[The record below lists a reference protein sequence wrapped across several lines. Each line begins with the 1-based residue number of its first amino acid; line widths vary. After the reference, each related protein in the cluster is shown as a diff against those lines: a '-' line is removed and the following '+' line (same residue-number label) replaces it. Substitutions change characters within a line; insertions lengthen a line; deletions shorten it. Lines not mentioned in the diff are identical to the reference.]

1 MSPRPG
7 EVWLADLGMAAKTR
21 PVVVVSRY
29 DEDPPRV
36 LVLYVPLTSEDRDS
50 AYEVKMPKLPFLRL
64 EGVANVQGI
73 GSLPVKRLER
83 RLGVLPYKAVA
94 AFRVGFGLAGDSAK
108 PGSLKTTPA
117 GLAVAQGVVGEGGVS
132 VEKNRPSS

>member
-7 EVWLADLGMAAKTR
+7 EVWLADLGITAKTR

-36 LVLYVPLTSEDRDS
+36 LVLYVPLTSEDRGS
-50 AYEVKMPKLPFLRL
+50 EYEVEMPKLPFLRL

-83 RLGVLPYKAVA
+83 KLGTLPTEVMNRIKKALRFA
-94 AFRVGFGLAGDSAK
+94 LD
-108 PGSLKTTPA
+108 LD
-117 GLAVAQGVVGEGGVS
+117 
-132 VEKNRPSS
+132 

>member
-36 LVLYVPLTSEDRDS
+36 LVLYVPLTSEGRGS
-50 AYEVKMPKLPFLRL
+50 EYEVEMPKLPFLRL

-73 GSLPVKRLER
+73 GSLAVKRLER
-83 RLGVLPYKAVA
+83 RLGVLPTEVMERIKKALRFA
-94 AFRVGFGLAGDSAK
+94 LD
-108 PGSLKTTPA
+108 LD
-117 GLAVAQGVVGEGGVS
+117 
-132 VEKNRPSS
+132 

>member
-36 LVLYVPLTSEDRDS
+36 LVLYVPLTSEDRGS
-50 AYEVKMPKLPFLRL
+50 EYEVEIPKLPFLRL

-73 GSLPVKRLER
+73 GSLSVKRPER
-83 RLGVLPYKAVA
+83 RLGVLPIEVLERIKKALRFA
-94 AFRVGFGLAGDSAK
+94 LD
-108 PGSLKTTPA
+108 LD
-117 GLAVAQGVVGEGGVS
+117 
-132 VEKNRPSS
+132 

>member
-36 LVLYVPLTSEDRDS
+36 LVLYVPLTSEDRRS
-50 AYEVKMPKLPFLRL
+50 GYEVELPRLPFLRL
-64 EGVANVQGI
+64 EGVANVQGL
-73 GSLPVKRLER
+73 GSLAVKRLER
-83 RLGVLPYKAVA
+83 RLGVLPVEVMDRIKKALRFA
-94 AFRVGFGLAGDSAK
+94 LD
-108 PGSLKTTPA
+108 LD
-117 GLAVAQGVVGEGGVS
+117 
-132 VEKNRPSS
+132 

>member
-29 DEDPPRV
+29 DEDPPRA
-36 LVLYVPLTSEDRDS
+36 LVLYVPLTSEDRGS
-50 AYEVKMPKLPFLRL
+50 EYEVQMPKLPFLRL

-73 GSLPVKRLER
+73 GSLAVRRPER
-83 RLGVLPYKAVA
+83 RLGVPPTEVMERIKKALRFA
-94 AFRVGFGLAGDSAK
+94 LD
-108 PGSLKTTPA
+108 LD
-117 GLAVAQGVVGEGGVS
+117 
-132 VEKNRPSS
+132 

>member
-7 EVWLADLGMAAKTR
+7 EVWPADLGMAAKTR

-36 LVLYVPLTSEDRDS
+36 LVLYVPLTLEDRRS
-50 AYEVKMPKLPFLRL
+50 EYEVEMPKLPFLDW
-64 EGVANVQGI
+64 EGVANVQGL

-83 RLGVLPYKAVA
+83 RLGVLPTEVMERIKKALRFA
-94 AFRVGFGLAGDSAK
+94 LD
-108 PGSLKTTPA
+108 LD
-117 GLAVAQGVVGEGGVS
+117 
-132 VEKNRPSS
+132 